1 MILSLHQK
9 KSMKDIASYLVE
21 NIMII
26 KKCSSNDALE
36 LLLKTAVYTALMDP
50 ETELYLESREAVF
63 DMLKEELN
71 GNPLG
76 LLNI

>member
-1 MILSLHQK
+1 MILSSHQK
-9 KSMKDIASYLVE
+9 KAMKDIASYLVE

-36 LLLKTAVYTALMDP
+36 LLLKTAVYTALMDS
-50 ETELYLESREAVF
+50 ETELYLESREAVL

>member
-1 MILSLHQK
+1 MILSSHQK
-9 KSMKDIASYLVE
+9 KAMKDIASYLVE

-50 ETELYLESREAVF
+50 ETELYFESREAVL

>member
-1 MILSLHQK
+1 MILSSHQK
-9 KSMKDIASYLVE
+9 KAMKDIASYLVE

-36 LLLKTAVYTALMDP
+36 LLLKTVVYTALMDP
-50 ETELYLESREAVF
+50 ETELYLESREAVL

>member
-1 MILSLHQK
+1 MILSSHQK
-9 KSMKDIASYLVE
+9 KAMKDIVSYLVE

-36 LLLKTAVYTALMDP
+36 LLLKTAVYTAPMDP
-50 ETELYLESREAVF
+50 ETELYLESREAVL